1 MPDMLVKLYQLPDIS
16 ARVADLRTR
25 RIEVRRAQPGD
36 GPLLQTWVRQHFAEG
51 WGDSIP
57 VALAQRPITCF
68 LAVEHQVRSEPPR
81 QPYDLPAERL
91 VGFALY
97 DVSSRGMFGPTG
109 VHPAYRGRGIGAA
122 VLVATLRA
130 MADEGYM
137 YAVIGWVGPAE
148 FYARTVGATLIPDSE
163 PAGFRGPLRGD

>member
-1 MPDMLVKLYQLPDIS
+1 
-16 ARVADLRTR
+16 
-25 RIEVRRAQPGD
+25 
-36 GPLLQTWVRQHFAEG
+36 
-51 WGDSIP
+51 
-57 VALAQRPITCF
+57 
-68 LAVEHQVRSEPPR
+68 
-81 QPYDLPAERL
+81 
-91 VGFALY
+91 
-97 DVSSRGMFGPTG
+97 MFGPTG